1 MQDRITEA
9 ATLDLQKEMLAYH
22 GSFDS
27 LNVFKQLDVDNNG
40 YVTANEFQSYFAEDE
55 DLTSTRFDLLI
66 QYWNRG
72 NGDKLSYN

>member
-1 MQDRITEA
+1 LQDRITEA